1 VGSRTAKARSR
12 VVILTILAVAAA
24 GTLIPVAGA
33 EPADPADSIRAAVP
47 KVSPCGKGD
56 ATDATDVGVTDD
68 TITIATIQDVGG
80 LRPGL
85 FKANQKAMEAFVAW
99 CNSVGGINGRKLDLV
114 KYDSALLDAYPQYVR
129 ACDEAFA
136 IVGEAVIFDD
146 AGSQPTGECGIPSV
160 VALATT
166 AARQSGKLAIGRYRW
181 LKQRYPG
188 VVKRAAMLYPNTSTT
203 KSSGEKTVAGAEQVG
218 FDFVYQGV
226 TEINVVN
233 WGPFVDQ
240 IRQHDITYL
249 AMVADFVNWAG
260 LQREMVAQGV
270 KAMVVDGISSL
281 YTPEYLDQVGTA
293 AEGTL
298 IPLPTAMFEE
308 ANRIPELARYLKWM
322 KKVGGTP
329 SSISVQGWS
338 AGLLFAAAAQ
348 SLGSNLTREGL
359 VTALDGIH
367 RWNGNGVHGT
377 SDPGARIPSSCYLV
391 LEVHG
396 GEFTRLYPNKPATF
410 ACSKDDIVTVPS
422 DL

>member
-1 VGSRTAKARSR
+1 MV
-12 VVILTILAVAAA
+12 LAVAVA
-24 GTLIPVAGA
+24 GALVPVAGA
-33 EPADPADSIRAAVP
+33 NPADPTDSIRAAIP
-47 KVSPCGKGD
+47 KVSPCGKGH
-56 ATDATDVGVTDD
+56 AAGATDVGITDD
-68 TITIATIQDVGG
+68 AITIATIQDVGG

-99 CNSVGGINGRKLDLV
+99 CNSEGGINGRKLDLV

-129 ACDEAFA
+129 ACDHSFA

-146 AGSQPTGECGIPSV
+146 AGTKPTGECGIPSV

-166 AARQSGKLAIGRYRW
+166 AARQSQDTVFMPLPNVPGKLAIGRYRW

-188 VVKRAAMLYPNTSTT
+188 VGKRAAMLYPNTSTT
-203 KSSGEKTVAGAEQVG
+203 KNSGQKNVAGAEQVG

-270 KAMVVDGISSL
+270 KVRVADGISSL
-281 YTPEYLDQVGTA
+281 YTPEYLDQVGVA

-298 IPLPTAMFEE
+298 VPLPTAMFEE
-308 ANRIPELARYLKWM
+308 ASKIPELARYLKWM

-338 AGLLFAAAAQ
+338 AGLLFATAAQ
-348 SLGSNLTREGL
+348 SLGSDLTRERL
-359 VTALDGIH
+359 VAAMEDIH

-377 SDPGARIPSSCYLV
+377 SDPGSRIPSSCYLV
-391 LEVHG
+391 LEVRDG
-396 GEFTRLYPNKPATF
+396 KFTRLYPKKPATF
-410 ACSKDDIVTVPS
+410 ACSKDDIVSVPS